1 MDIIAS
7 LNSIDAT
14 IIVALIT
21 LVGTIYGLKI
31 NTNNKKQDLILTAN
45 EQLMLMV
52 EKLSI
57 ENSKV
62 KEEYA
67 KQTKALEEKIEA
79 LTKENSELRK
89 EVYRMNNMLIKLGI
103 VL

>member
-1 MDIIAS
+1 MDILTS

-21 LVGTIYGLKI
+21 LIGTMYGLWI
-31 NTNNKKQDLILTAN
+31 NKNNKKQDLILTAN
-45 EQLMLMV
+45 EQLMLMI

-67 KQTKALEEKIEA
+67 KQTKILEEKIET

-89 EVYRMNNMLIKLGI
+89 EVNRMNSILIKLGI

>member
-1 MDIIAS
+1 MI
-7 LNSIDAT
+7 
-14 IIVALIT
+14 
-21 LVGTIYGLKI
+21 
-31 NTNNKKQDLILTAN
+31 
-45 EQLMLMV
+45 

-67 KQTKALEEKIEA
+67 KQTKILEEKIET

-89 EVYRMNNMLIKLGI
+89 EVNRMNSILIKLGI

>member
-1 MDIIAS
+1 
-7 LNSIDAT
+7 
-14 IIVALIT
+14 
-21 LVGTIYGLKI
+21 
-31 NTNNKKQDLILTAN
+31 
-45 EQLMLMV
+45 MLMI

-67 KQTKALEEKIEA
+67 KQTKILEEKIET

-89 EVYRMNNMLIKLGI
+89 EVNRMNSILIKLGI